1 MYLSAQTSPE
11 WTSGNA
17 KKWMKSAVW
26 SNGWTVSPHKSVN
39 AVEFAC
45 QYHKNKDV
53 WDAAFR
59 FLAEHDLEAL
69 SIGNHVILEGKCWAT
84 VSEYIPK
91 EVEKGNIES
100 HLRFVDL
107 QYVLWGNE
115 KMGLASDVEVRQAYN
130 SKKDVAFYTSS
141 RIKHYS
147 ADAGSFFL
155 FQQFDLCQAD
165 RSIQAV
171 FIITANFIGN
181 YGRRNAI
188 FGICYFFIILIYINS
203 CCRQRHVVTV
213 NDIDLVDVL

>member
-91 EVEKGNIES
+91 EVRKGILKVTSVLSTFSMYSGEMKRWGWQVTS
-100 HLRFVDL
+100 K
-107 QYVLWGNE
+107 YV
-115 KMGLASDVEVRQAYN
+115 R
-130 SKKDVAFYTSS
+130 
-141 RIKHYS
+141 RIIQKRML
-147 ADAGSFFL
+147 L
-155 FQQFDLCQAD
+155 FIPLP
-165 RSIQAV
+165 
-171 FIITANFIGN
+171 G
-181 YGRRNAI
+181 
-188 FGICYFFIILIYINS
+188 
-203 CCRQRHVVTV
+203 
-213 NDIDLVDVL
+213 

>member
-130 SKKDVAFYTSS
+130 SKKDVAFNKFPLSPDRRLVNVRREKQEETAGIGRVVFYPG
-141 RIKHYS
+141 RGIKS
-147 ADAGSFFL
+147 NIFF
-155 FQQFDLCQAD
+155 
-165 RSIQAV
+165 
-171 FIITANFIGN
+171 
-181 YGRRNAI
+181 
-188 FGICYFFIILIYINS
+188 
-203 CCRQRHVVTV
+203 
-213 NDIDLVDVL
+213 

>member
-1 MYLSAQTSPE
+1 MYVFISTDKSG

-69 SIGNHVILEGKCWAT
+69 SIGNHVIREGKCWAT

-91 EVEKGNIES
+91 EVEKGILKVTS
-100 HLRFVDL
+100 
-107 QYVLWGNE
+107 VLSTFSMYSGEMKRWGWQ
-115 KMGLASDVEVRQAYN
+115 VT
-130 SKKDVAFYTSS
+130 SKYARRIIQKDVAF
-141 RIKHYS
+141 IPLP
-147 ADAGSFFL
+147 G
-155 FQQFDLCQAD
+155 
-165 RSIQAV
+165 
-171 FIITANFIGN
+171 
-181 YGRRNAI
+181 
-188 FGICYFFIILIYINS
+188 
-203 CCRQRHVVTV
+203 
-213 NDIDLVDVL
+213 

>member
-11 WTSGNA
+11 STSGNA

-69 SIGNHVILEGKCWAT
+69 PIGNHVIREGKCWAT

-91 EVEKGNIES
+91 EVEKGNTVS
-100 HLRFVDL
+100 YTHLTL
-107 QYVLWGNE
+107 PT
-115 KMGLASDVEVRQAYN
+115 K
-130 SKKDVAFYTSS
+130 
-141 RIKHYS
+141 
-147 ADAGSFFL
+147 
-155 FQQFDLCQAD
+155 
-165 RSIQAV
+165 
-171 FIITANFIGN
+171 
-181 YGRRNAI
+181 
-188 FGICYFFIILIYINS
+188 
-203 CCRQRHVVTV
+203 QRV
-213 NDIDLVDVL
+213 

>member
-69 SIGNHVILEGKCWAT
+69 SIGNHVIREGKCWAT

-100 HLRFVDL
+100 HLRLSTFSMYSGEMKRWGWQVTSK
-107 QYVLWGNE
+107 YV
-115 KMGLASDVEVRQAYN
+115 R
-130 SKKDVAFYTSS
+130 
-141 RIKHYS
+141 RIIQK
-147 ADAGSFFL
+147 GCCFL
-155 FQQFDLCQAD
+155 YLFPDKTLLC
-165 RSIQAV
+165 R
-171 FIITANFIGN
+171 
-181 YGRRNAI
+181 
-188 FGICYFFIILIYINS
+188 
-203 CCRQRHVVTV
+203 CRQFL
-213 NDIDLVDVL
+213 LVFPFGHSPAFCSGKGGTC

>member
-91 EVEKGNIES
+91 EVEKGILKVTSVLSTFSMYSGEMKRWGWQVTS
-100 HLRFVDL
+100 K
-107 QYVLWGNE
+107 YV
-115 KMGLASDVEVRQAYN
+115 R
-130 SKKDVAFYTSS
+130 
-141 RIKHYS
+141 RIIQKRML
-147 ADAGSFFL
+147 L
-155 FQQFDLCQAD
+155 FIPLP
-165 RSIQAV
+165 
-171 FIITANFIGN
+171 G
-181 YGRRNAI
+181 
-188 FGICYFFIILIYINS
+188 
-203 CCRQRHVVTV
+203 
-213 NDIDLVDVL
+213 

>member
-130 SKKDVAFYTSS
+130 SKK
-141 RIKHYS
+141 
-147 ADAGSFFL
+147 GCCFL
-155 FQQFDLCQAD
+155 YLFPDKTLLC
-165 RSIQAV
+165 R
-171 FIITANFIGN
+171 
-181 YGRRNAI
+181 
-188 FGICYFFIILIYINS
+188 
-203 CCRQRHVVTV
+203 CRQFL
-213 NDIDLVDVL
+213 LVFPFGHSPAFCSGKGGTC

>member
-11 WTSGNA
+11 WTTGNA

-26 SNGWTVSPHKSVN
+26 SNGWTVSSHKSVN

-155 FQQFDLCQAD
+155 FFP
-165 RSIQAV
+165 S
-171 FIITANFIGN
+171 
-181 YGRRNAI
+181 
-188 FGICYFFIILIYINS
+188 
-203 CCRQRHVVTV
+203 
-213 NDIDLVDVL
+213 DIHQPSVRGKGELVKSRKIVIKIEYVD

>member
-17 KKWMKSAVW
+17 KKWMKSAV
-26 SNGWTVSPHKSVN
+26 WTVSPHKSVN

-115 KMGLASDVEVRQAYN
+115 KMGLASDIEVRQAYN
-130 SKKDVAFYTSS
+130 S
-141 RIKHYS
+141 
-147 ADAGSFFL
+147 DAGSFFL
-155 FQQFDLCQAD
+155 FFP
-165 RSIQAV
+165 S
-171 FIITANFIGN
+171 
-181 YGRRNAI
+181 
-188 FGICYFFIILIYINS
+188 
-203 CCRQRHVVTV
+203 
-213 NDIDLVDVL
+213 DIHQPSVRGKGELVKSRKIVIKIEYVD

>member
-1 MYLSAQTSPE
+1 MYLSAQTRPE

-59 FLAEHDLEAL
+59 FLAEHDLESL
-69 SIGNHVILEGKCWAT
+69 SIGNHGILEGICWAT

-141 RIKHYS
+141 RI
-147 ADAGSFFL
+147 
-155 FQQFDLCQAD
+155 
-165 RSIQAV
+165 
-171 FIITANFIGN
+171 
-181 YGRRNAI
+181 
-188 FGICYFFIILIYINS
+188 
-203 CCRQRHVVTV
+203 
-213 NDIDLVDVL
+213 

>member
-107 QYVLWGNE
+107 QYVLWGN
-115 KMGLASDVEVRQAYN
+115 
-130 SKKDVAFYTSS
+130 DVAFYTSS

-155 FQQFDLCQAD
+155 FFP
-165 RSIQAV
+165 S
-171 FIITANFIGN
+171 
-181 YGRRNAI
+181 
-188 FGICYFFIILIYINS
+188 
-203 CCRQRHVVTV
+203 
-213 NDIDLVDVL
+213 DIHQPSVRGKGELVKSRKIVIKIEYVD

>member
-91 EVEKGNIES
+91 EVEKGSLYDERSTPSSAQKPAGYS
-100 HLRFVDL
+100 HTSRSFAGRPAGR
-107 QYVLWGNE
+107 W
-115 KMGLASDVEVRQAYN
+115 
-130 SKKDVAFYTSS
+130 KK
-141 RIKHYS
+141 
-147 ADAGSFFL
+147 
-155 FQQFDLCQAD
+155 
-165 RSIQAV
+165 
-171 FIITANFIGN
+171 N
-181 YGRRNAI
+181 
-188 FGICYFFIILIYINS
+188 
-203 CCRQRHVVTV
+203 
-213 NDIDLVDVL
+213 

>member
-1 MYLSAQTSPE
+1 MYLSAQTSPV
-11 WTSGNA
+11 WTAGNA
-17 KKWMKSAVW
+17 KKWMKSEAW

-39 AVEFAC
+39 AVEFAS

-69 SIGNHVILEGKCWAT
+69 PIGNHVILEGKCWVT

-115 KMGLASDVEVRQAYN
+115 KMGLASDAEVRQEYN
-130 SKKDVAFYTSS
+130 SQRDVAFYNSS
-141 RIKHYS
+141 RIKYYP

-155 FQQFDLCQAD
+155 FFPSDIHQPSVRGKGELVKS
-165 RSIQAV
+165 RKIV
-171 FIITANFIGN
+171 LKIE
-181 YGRRNAI
+181 
-188 FGICYFFIILIYINS
+188 YI
-203 CCRQRHVVTV
+203 
-213 NDIDLVDVL
+213 D

>member
-1 MYLSAQTSPE
+1 M
-11 WTSGNA
+11 
-17 KKWMKSAVW
+17 
-26 SNGWTVSPHKSVN
+26 
-39 AVEFAC
+39 
-45 QYHKNKDV
+45 
-53 WDAAFR
+53 
-59 FLAEHDLEAL
+59 EAL
-69 SIGNHVILEGKCWAT
+69 SIGSHVILEGKCWAT

-155 FQQFDLCQAD
+155 FFP
-165 RSIQAV
+165 S
-171 FIITANFIGN
+171 
-181 YGRRNAI
+181 
-188 FGICYFFIILIYINS
+188 
-203 CCRQRHVVTV
+203 
-213 NDIDLVDVL
+213 DIHQPSVRGKGELVKSRKIVIKIEYVD

>member
-91 EVEKGNIES
+91 EVEKGILKVTSVLSTFSMYSGEMKRWGWQVTS
-100 HLRFVDL
+100 K
-107 QYVLWGNE
+107 YVRRIIQK
-115 KMGLASDVEVRQAYN
+115 KML
-130 SKKDVAFYTSS
+130 
-141 RIKHYS
+141 
-147 ADAGSFFL
+147 L
-155 FQQFDLCQAD
+155 FIPLP
-165 RSIQAV
+165 
-171 FIITANFIGN
+171 G
-181 YGRRNAI
+181 
-188 FGICYFFIILIYINS
+188 
-203 CCRQRHVVTV
+203 
-213 NDIDLVDVL
+213 

>member
-100 HLRFVDL
+100 HLRLSTFSM
-107 QYVLWGNE
+107 YSGE
-115 KMGLASDVEVRQAYN
+115 M
-130 SKKDVAFYTSS
+130 KDG
-141 RIKHYS
+141 
-147 ADAGSFFL
+147 AGK
-155 FQQFDLCQAD
+155 
-165 RSIQAV
+165 
-171 FIITANFIGN
+171 
-181 YGRRNAI
+181 
-188 FGICYFFIILIYINS
+188 
-203 CCRQRHVVTV
+203 
-213 NDIDLVDVL
+213 

>member
-91 EVEKGNIES
+91 EVEKGCC
-100 HLRFVDL
+100 
-107 QYVLWGNE
+107 
-115 KMGLASDVEVRQAYN
+115 
-130 SKKDVAFYTSS
+130 
-141 RIKHYS
+141 
-147 ADAGSFFL
+147 FL
-155 FQQFDLCQAD
+155 YLFPDKTLLC
-165 RSIQAV
+165 R
-171 FIITANFIGN
+171 
-181 YGRRNAI
+181 
-188 FGICYFFIILIYINS
+188 
-203 CCRQRHVVTV
+203 CRQFL
-213 NDIDLVDVL
+213 LVFPFGHSPAFCSGKGGTC

>member
-115 KMGLASDVEVRQAYN
+115 KIKIPLIFSQFTRLRQIFIRINDRRKFVIRIGIIKLKLRKTVFLQHLLQLRFAECLDKIDPRISFN
-130 SKKDVAFYTSS
+130 SGKFPAHMVFPAAGKILQSQTVLNRNQDF
-141 RIKHYS
+141 S
-147 ADAGSFFL
+147 ARF
-155 FQQFDLCQAD
+155 
-165 RSIQAV
+165 
-171 FIITANFIGN
+171 
-181 YGRRNAI
+181 
-188 FGICYFFIILIYINS
+188 
-203 CCRQRHVVTV
+203 
-213 NDIDLVDVL
+213 